1 MRGQARAKAGRT
13 KAADF
18 HAWRQ
23 GHRWTRVLGNEVAR
37 IRIQGGTFRVECKG
51 NPEINMTTADEAEAV
66 ATIRVWLGLE

>member
-1 MRGQARAKAGRT
+1 
-13 KAADF
+13 
-18 HAWRQ
+18 
-23 GHRWTRVLGNEVAR
+23 LGNEVAR